1 MKRVVNFDAE
11 NIDVTEVTDS
21 SNVGIKWN
29 NGSKNIVIK
38 KNYEE
43 FAAMCLKDLSVAY
56 SWTKPTKREFV
67 KKALRQNPEV
77 FVFDDKKQLITWLLK
92 ED

>member
-11 NIDVTEVTDS
+11 NIDITEVTDS

-29 NGSKNIVIK
+29 NGSKNIVVK
-38 KNYEE
+38 KDEDE
-43 FAAMCLKDLSVAY
+43 FAAMSLKDLSVAY
-56 SWTKPTKREFV
+56 YWTRPTKREFV
-67 KKALRQNPEV
+67 RRALRQNPEV

>member
-1 MKRVVNFDAE
+1 MKRVVHFDAE
-11 NIDVTEVTDS
+11 NIDITEVTDS
-21 SNVGIKWN
+21 CNVGIKWN
-29 NGSKNIVIK
+29 NGPKNIVVK
-38 KNYEE
+38 KDEDS
-43 FAAMCLKDLSVAY
+43 FAAMSLNDLSVAY

-67 KKALRQNPEV
+67 RQALKQSPEV